1 MNSYMST
8 NRMFDTK
15 FIDSVANIKASGF
28 IESMQSSRINNSQY

>member
-1 MNSYMST
+1 MNSNHST

-28 IESMQSSRINNSQY
+28 IESSSM